1 MKRLMLINIILF
13 LLEMG
18 TELAKFFRYLC
29 KLAMWL
35 TVAGMMVI
43 YLVIIAFGTM
53 KYAFH
58 RINFFLE
65 IGKDRLRLVREQVIA
80 EEMQYPGTE
89 RRATVRVKT

>member
-1 MKRLMLINIILF
+1 MKRLVLINLVLF

-18 TELAKFFRYLC
+18 TEIAKFFRSVC

-35 TVAGMMVI
+35 TVAGMMAI
-43 YLVIIAFGTM
+43 YLVVIAFGTM

-58 RINFFLE
+58 RTNFFLE
-65 IGKDRLRLVREQVIA
+65 IGKDKLRLVREQVIA
-80 EEMQYPGTE
+80 EEMQYPESE